1 METERLILRRLK
13 PSDYDDLCE
22 ILQDSEVMYAYE
34 RPFSSEEVKE
44 WLSKQFKR
52 YEKYGFGLWAVILK
66 ENRELIGQCGL
77 IMQPWKEE
85 EVLEIGYLFKKKY
98 WHYGYA
104 TEAANF
110 CKNYAFQYLK
120 VKEVCSIIR
129 DNNKASIRV
138 ALRNGMKEIVG

>member
-1 METERLILRRLK
+1 
-13 PSDYDDLCE
+13 
-22 ILQDSEVMYAYE
+22 MYAYE
-34 RPFSSEEVKE
+34 KSFSSEEVKE

-66 ENRELIGQCGL
+66 ENRELIEQCGL
-77 IMQPWKEE
+77 SMQPWKEE

-104 TEAANF
+104 TEAAKF

-120 VKEVCSIIR
+120 AKEVCSIIR

-138 ALRNGMKEIVG
+138 ALRNGMKETVG

>member
-77 IMQPWKEE
+77 TMQPWKEE
-85 EVLEIGYLFKKKY
+85 EVL
-98 WHYGYA
+98 
-104 TEAANF
+104 
-110 CKNYAFQYLK
+110 
-120 VKEVCSIIR
+120 
-129 DNNKASIRV
+129 
-138 ALRNGMKEIVG
+138 

>member
-1 METERLILRRLK
+1 MGG
-13 PSDYDDLCE
+13 
-22 ILQDSEVMYAYE
+22 V
-34 RPFSSEEVKE
+34 F
-44 WLSKQFKR
+44 
-52 YEKYGFGLWAVILK
+52 LK

-77 IMQPWKEE
+77 TMQPWKEE